1 MSSSLIKVVMPGKGE
16 ISLRPTDHL
25 ATGGEG
31 AVYLKNNRI
40 FKLFLNPEH
49 ARASGMAEKIQLLSQ
64 IRHPF
69 IVSPLDVLYDNQHQM
84 VGYYMEKADG
94 IALMKTFTNTWR
106 DQNSFTDQDAVK
118 LVENMREAVHAAH
131 ALKAVMVDGNET
143 NYLVAGVEPRIIDVD
158 SWKIGRHAATA
169 IMPSIR
175 DYHSTDHTE
184 KTDWFAWGIVSFQV
198 FTGIHPYKGTHP
210 AFKKSDLE
218 GRMRA
223 NASVFDKEVRLNAA
237 VRDFACVPRP
247 LLDWYEGVFAK
258 GERSAPPSALL
269 SQAPARLTKKVRV
282 VQTASGKVRHDRLQG
297 FAGKVRHVSANGIAF
312 YGEAGTLKAHDLY
325 RKQGVPALSHA
336 DIDGLFA
343 NQSAL
348 VRQGE
353 NFVFVSLSSAGV
365 QGRVV
370 PGERDPQPANVHT
383 NILPLSA
390 TKLLVI
396 GNRLFALNPQSDC
409 GMVEL
414 ELSAMGSRTVLAVK
428 TQWPVNVTSTRFYD
442 GFGAMDCLG
451 VPFLVIPEQE
461 SLTIRRAAVL
471 ASYKLI
477 NGFSR
482 GSSYVWMHGV
492 SRADGQIY
500 RLELRSNGKEFELV
514 HSEVVD
520 ESELNLAVSAK
531 GIAVGVFEDG
541 SVSVQNTLGSR
552 GKVVSD
558 SSVTKEMSLFS
569 LPEGIHYYRDSDI
582 YRISL
587 S

>member
-1 MSSSLIKVVMPGKGE
+1 MSSSAIKVVMPGKGE
-16 ISLRPTDHL
+16 VTLRPTDHL

-40 FKLFLNPEH
+40 FKLFLNPER
-49 ARASGMAEKIQLLSQ
+49 ARASGMADKIQMLSQ

-69 IVSPLDVLYDNQHQM
+69 IVAPLDVLYDGQHQM
-84 VGYYMEKADG
+84 VGYYMEKAEG

-106 DQNSFTDQDAVK
+106 DLNAFTNVESIK
-118 LVENMREAVHAAH
+118 LVENMREAVLAAH

-143 NYLVAGVEPRIIDVD
+143 NYLVVGTEPRIIDVD
-158 SWKIGRHAATA
+158 SWKIGRHGGTA

-175 DYHSTDHTE
+175 DYHRADHDE
-184 KTDWFAWGIVSFQV
+184 KTDWFAWGVVSFQV

-223 NASVFDKEVRLNAA
+223 NASVFDKEVRLNTA
-237 VRDFACVPRP
+237 VRDFSCVPGP

-269 SQAPARLTKKVRV
+269 SQAPAALTKKVRV
-282 VQTASGKVRHDRLQG
+282 IQTASGKVRHDRVHG

-312 YGEAGTLKAHDLY
+312 YGDLGALKAHDLY
-325 RKQGVPALSHA
+325 RKQGIPSLSTA

-343 NQSAL
+343 NQAAL
-348 VRQGE
+348 VRQGDS
-353 NFVFVSLSSAGV
+353 FVYVTLSSEGV

-383 NILPLSA
+383 NLLPFA
-390 TKLLVI
+390 AAKLLVI
-396 GNRLFALNPQSDC
+396 GNRLFALNPQSDR

-414 ELSAMGSRTVLAVK
+414 EVSSMGSRMVVAVK
-428 TQWPVNVTSTRFYD
+428 AQWPVNVLSTRFFD

-451 VPFLVIPEQE
+451 VPFLVVPEQE
-461 SLTIRRAAVL
+461 SLTIQRAAVL
-471 ASYKLI
+471 AGYKLI

-482 GSSYVWMHGV
+482 GSNYVWVHGV

-500 RLELRSNGKEFELV
+500 RLELRANSKEFELV

-520 ESELNLAVSAK
+520 EAELNLAVSAK
-531 GIAVGVFEDG
+531 GIAVGIFEDG
-541 SVSVQNTLGSR
+541 TVSVQNTLGAG
-552 GKVVSD
+552 GKLVPD
-558 SSVTKEMSLFS
+558 GSVNKEMSLFN
-569 LPEGIHYYRDSDI
+569 LPDGIHYYRDADV
-582 YRISL
+582 YRMSL